1 MAPKLSYVTPAKAG
15 VHDHSMRSWIPAF
28 AGMTYDAAIQQ
39 SGFEEIGMLKGN
51 GHNSIS
57 EQMVIGVTMGDAA
70 GIGPEVVV
78 KALADPE
85 VRRAA
90 KFIVFGMNEQLC
102 YAADRAEIEPFW
114 GRHQHEK
121 ISREYPYK
129 VVVADYDEY
138 SVPPYIRG
146 PSRVAGEA
154 SLKFCVDAIAA
165 AKDGIVDAIVTGPIS
180 KTSWKLADSPWPGHT
195 EMLAQ
200 KCKAP
205 RKAMM
210 FVSGPLKVALATIH
224 IALFDVRNKFT
235 IGCVFEPIDL
245 LNDALKE
252 YFSLESPRIGVAA
265 LNPHAGEEGQFGD
278 EEQRIIS
285 PAILLAQEQG
295 INCTGPI
302 PADTLFL
309 RAIHGE
315 FDAVVAMYHDQGMI
329 PIKLLD
335 FEHAVNVTIGLPI
348 VRTSPAHGTAFDIAG
363 RNLASPSSMKS
374 AIMLAIQM
382 AKTKRTLQPAGITA
396 NGNGRPALEPT
407 DPEPEAPEP
416 KLGSGG

>member
-1 MAPKLSYVTPAKAG
+1 MKPNG
-15 VHDHSMRSWIPAF
+15 
-28 AGMTYDAAIQQ
+28 
-39 SGFEEIGMLKGN
+39 

-57 EQMVIGVTMGDAA
+57 EQMAIGVTMGDAA
-70 GIGPEVVV
+70 GIGPEVVI

-102 YAADRAEIEPFW
+102 YAADRAEIDPFW

-146 PSRVAGEA
+146 PSRAAGEA
-154 SLKFCVDAIAA
+154 SLKFCADAIAA
-165 AKDGIVDAIVTGPIS
+165 ARDGIIDAIVTAPIS

-224 IALFDVRNKFT
+224 LALSDIRNKFT

-245 LNDALKE
+245 LNDALKD
-252 YFSLESPRIGVAA
+252 YFALEDPRIGVAA
-265 LNPHAGEEGQFGD
+265 LNPHASEDGQFGD

-295 INCTGPI
+295 INCVGPI

-309 RAIHGE
+309 RAVHGE

-363 RNLASPSSMKS
+363 RNLANPSSMKS

-382 AKTKRTLQPAGITA
+382 AKTRRTLQPADVTA
-396 NGNGRPALEPT
+396 NGNGKAAPETADQESES
-407 DPEPEAPEP
+407 PEPAAGQEE
-416 KLGSGG
+416 

>member
-1 MAPKLSYVTPAKAG
+1 MNNKA
-15 VHDHSMRSWIPAF
+15 
-28 AGMTYDAAIQQ
+28 
-39 SGFEEIGMLKGN
+39 N
-51 GHNSIS
+51 HNSIS

-121 ISREYPYK
+121 IGRDYPFK

-138 SVPPYIRG
+138 SVPPWLKA
-146 PSRVAGEA
+146 PSQVAGEA
-154 SLKFCVDAIAA
+154 SIRFCLDAIEAE
-165 AKDGIVDAIVTGPIS
+165 KTGVIDGIVTAPIS
-180 KTSWKLADSPWPGHT
+180 KESWKMAGAAWPGHT
-195 EMLAQ
+195 EMFAQ
-200 KCKAP
+200 KYKAF

-210 FVSGPLKVALATIH
+210 FISGPLKVALATIH
-224 IALFDVRNKFT
+224 EALFEVRHKFK

-252 YFSLESPRIGVAA
+252 YFSIENPRIGVAA
-265 LNPHAGEEGQFGD
+265 LNPHAGENGQFGD
-278 EEQRIIS
+278 EEQRIIA

-295 INCTGPI
+295 IHCTGPI
-302 PADTLFL
+302 PADSLFL
-309 RAIHGE
+309 RAVQGE
-315 FDAVVAMYHDQGMI
+315 FDAVVAMYHDQAMI

-335 FEHAVNVTIGLPI
+335 RDHAVNVTIGIPA

-363 RNLASPSSMKS
+363 RNMANASSMKS
-374 AIMLAIQM
+374 AILTAVRM
-382 AKTKRTLQPAGITA
+382 ARVRRACPAGTAA
-396 NGNGRPALEPT
+396 NGRA
-407 DPEPEAPEP
+407 
-416 KLGSGG
+416 SGASPQ